1 MEIIQLIEEKPEEEV
16 TVRDLEEPLDQ
27 VNDTLIT
34 PCTGANYDVDFWKK
48 SNKKLAPHTGQP
60 IGWYH
65 KETAN
70 GQYLPTEAEG
80 TCGEKASFGYI
91 ICPPGQD
98 CSAKQGAYPFIAAI
112 GMNIIKEICCAQGL
126 ALSITG

>member
-1 MEIIQLIEEKPEEEV
+1 MIEEKPEEEV

-65 KETAN
+65 KKTAN

-112 GMNIIKEICCAQGL
+112 GMKIIK
-126 ALSITG
+126 SIQNQY

>member
-1 MEIIQLIEEKPEEEV
+1 MLMLIELIQVTEEQREEEV
-16 TVRDLEEPLDQ
+16 TLQDVEEPLDQ
-27 VNDTLIT
+27 MNNTLIK

-65 KETAN
+65 KKTAN

-80 TCGEKASFGYI
+80 TCGDKASFGYI

-112 GMNIIKEICCAQGL
+112 GMKIL
-126 ALSITG
+126 